1 MKLSLQKKTKIVC
14 TIGPATDSY
23 DKLIELYEA
32 GMNVVRLNF
41 SHGSGEEQQHKID
54 LVRRLEAEK
63 GWYIPIILDTKGPE
77 IRVGKIENDAALIS
91 KGSSVR
97 ISMNPIIG
105 NNNRFSVSFPGL
117 YDDLKVGDLLQ
128 IDDGN
133 LALRVTEKDATN
145 RELIVVALNS
155 HTLKTKKGMNVP
167 SQRLSLPFI
176 SAQDEKD
183 LIYGAQHGVDFIAAS
198 FVRQG
203 EDISKIRAILSA
215 NGGAHIPVLA
225 KIENASALRNLDEII
240 QISDG
245 VMIARGDLGVEISV
259 EEVPIYQNKI
269 IKKCLQYGKPVI
281 TATQMLDSMQTLP
294 RPTRAEVSDVAHA
307 IEQGTDAVMLSAE
320 SASGLY
326 PVEATLMQSKIAL
339 AMEKQLNYRQFSTDA
354 YDSSSK
360 MTSDAIAN
368 SVATTARLIEADL
381 IFVFTE
387 SGDSARRIAR
397 NRPYCPII
405 AVSDRRKTVLELA
418 LVWGVHATYVPKI
431 PQLLEDLEVLAILK
445 SRLFGVRDNSQII
458 MAGGFPSGVG
468 KTNYMK
474 IIKLNP
480 FKDLIL

>member
-1 MKLSLQKKTKIVC
+1 MKLALQKKTKIIC
-14 TIGPATDSY
+14 TIGPASDTY
-23 DKLIELYEA
+23 EKLVQLVDA
-32 GMNVVRLNF
+32 GMNVMRLNF
-41 SHGSGEEQQHKID
+41 SHGGGEEQQHKID
-54 LVRRLEAEK
+54 LARRLEKEK
-63 GWYIPIILDTKGPE
+63 GVYIPVMLDTKGPE
-77 IRVGKIENDAALIS
+77 IRVGKIENDA
-91 KGSSVR
+91 VR
-97 ISMNPIIG
+97 VNKDDIMRITMNPIIG
-105 NNNRFSVSFPGL
+105 NNNRFSVSFSGL
-117 YDDLKVGDLLQ
+117 YDDLLIGDVLQ

-133 LALRVTEKDATN
+133 LSLKVIEKDGNN
-145 RELIVVALNS
+145 RELIVKAVNS
-155 HTLKTKKGMNVP
+155 HTLKSKKGVNVP

-176 SAQDEKD
+176 SEQDERD
-183 LIYGAQHGVDFIAAS
+183 LIYGAEHGIDFIAAS
-198 FVRQG
+198 FVREADNILQIKKILASHGG
-203 EDISKIRAILSA
+203 EK
-215 NGGAHIPVLA
+215 IPVIA
-225 KIENASALRNLDEII
+225 KIENSFALKNLDEII
-240 QISDG
+240 QVSDG
-245 VMIARGDLGVEISV
+245 IMVARGDLGVEIPV
-259 EEVPIYQNKI
+259 EEVPIYQKKI
-269 IKKCLQYGKPVI
+269 IRKCLHYGKPVI
-281 TATQMLDSMQTLP
+281 TATQMLDSMQSLP

-339 AMEKQLNYRQFSTDA
+339 VMEKQLDYVQFAREA
-354 YDSSSK
+354 YETSSK

-368 SVATTARLIEADL
+368 SVATTSRLIEADL

-431 PQLLEDLEVLAILK
+431 PQFLEDLEVLALLK
-445 SRLFGVRDNSQII
+445 SRQFGIGDNNLII

-480 FKDLIL
+480 FKDVIL